1 MLGKL
6 LDGRYQVTEVL
17 GAGGFSK
24 TYLAQDTKRPGN
36 PICVI
41 KQLKPA
47 NSDQN
52 FLEIAR
58 RLFKSEAE
66 TLEKLGNHDQIPR
79 LLAYFEE
86 DQEFYLAQEFI
97 EGHTLSQELQ
107 PEKQWP
113 ESEVIELLQE
123 VLLILEFV
131 HSHNVI
137 HRDIKPDNLIRR
149 QSDRK
154 LVLVDFG
161 AVKQVSTQLTGGFG
175 KSSNTVSVGTPGY
188 MSSEQ
193 ALGQPRPSSDIYG
206 LGIIGIQA
214 LTGMMPDQLPEDLST
229 GEILWEHLV
238 SVSRGLG
245 SVLTRMV
252 RYHFKDRYQ
261 SAADA
266 MLALRQLQ
274 SSQYQ
279 AKRYPAA
286 PRYSSANNVQTPRQT
301 LPPPLPVTPSVQR
314 TLVAS
319 PGYTPKVPGTSTSR
333 LAQAST
339 SDHLPVFIGI
349 GLALAVGAL
358 GLAYGIR
365 QEPLT
370 WMSDRIITNKDANS
384 QANCTVV
391 NAGLNVR
398 SEPTGGKNNVVE
410 IVKQGTTLA
419 LTGQEQ
425 NGWVEISSPV
435 KGWVFNESRLINCTS
450 STQAPTATAAPTAA
464 PVETVKP
471 KPPAVTPKP
480 TDGDSSAMEEATDK
494 YQEGDLEGAI
504 SDAESIIPGAAAFKD
519 AQAKIQQWRQELSDA
534 KEKFDKVKTAYDEG
548 RWADVVIIATD
559 SDFPEQRYWPEILKQ
574 QVEEAKRR
582 ANQASP
588 LPQEPNQPQQPIP
601 QESVG
606 RQPAPPLPPRV
617 SQEPRSSAHYV
628 LINDTSDRALQEVQR
643 SFPNAFVANFS
654 GVTGIQV
661 GVFES
666 KANAQS
672 FAGQLKQQG
681 FPVSIY
687 SPSATIR

>member
-58 RLFKSEAE
+58 RLFRSEAE

-107 PEKQWP
+107 PEQKWP
-113 ESEVIELLQE
+113 ESEVIELLRE

-137 HRDIKPDNLIRR
+137 HRDIKPDNIIRR
-149 QSDRK
+149 QSDNK

-161 AVKQVSTQLTGGFG
+161 AVKQVSSQLTGGYG
-175 KSSNTVSVGTPGY
+175 KSGNTVSVGTPGY

-214 LTGMMPDQLPEDLST
+214 LTGMLPDQLPEDLST

-238 SVSRGLG
+238 VPVSRSFG

-274 SSQYQ
+274 SPQYQ

-286 PRYSSANNVQTPRQT
+286 PRYSSNNSVQTPRQT

-319 PGYTPKVPGTSTSR
+319 PGYTPKPPGTSTSR
-333 LAQAST
+333 LAHAAT

-370 WMSDRIITNKDANS
+370 WISDRIITNKDANS

-410 IVKQGTTLA
+410 IVKQGTNLA

-435 KGWVFNESRLINCTS
+435 KGWVFNENRYINCTS
-450 STQAPTATAAPTAA
+450 PSQTPIATAAPTTA

-471 KPPAVTPKP
+471 KPPAVTPKQ
-480 TDGDSSAMEEATDK
+480 TDGDSSTMEQATDK

-504 SDAESIIPGAAAFKD
+504 SDAESIIPGTAAFKD
-519 AQAKIQQWRQELSDA
+519 AQAKIQQWREEWSA
-534 KEKFDKVKTAYDEG
+534 TKEKFDKVKTAYDEG

-588 LPQEPNQPQQPIP
+588 LPQEPSPSQQPRP

-606 RQPAPPLPPRV
+606 RQPAA

-628 LINDTSDRALQEVQR
+628 LINDTSDRTLQEVQK
-643 SFPNAFVANFS
+643 SFPNAFVADFS
-654 GVTGIQV
+654 GLTGIQV
-661 GVFES
+661 GVFEN
-666 KANAQS
+666 KVNAQR
-672 FAGQLKQQG
+672 FAGELKQQG

-687 SPSATIR
+687 SR